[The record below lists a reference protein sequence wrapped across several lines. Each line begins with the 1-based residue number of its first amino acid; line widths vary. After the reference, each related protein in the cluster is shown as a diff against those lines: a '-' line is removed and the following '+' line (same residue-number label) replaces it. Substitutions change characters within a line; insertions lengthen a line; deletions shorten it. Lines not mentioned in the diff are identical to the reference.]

1 MSPTKEEALEH
12 PNTRRPERPATP
24 IQGFEETNS
33 DEETADQWQP
43 VADRKIRV
51 GIAGYGVCGFGAA
64 FHFQDHPNVTVAAVD
79 FDAKIREAH
88 NPRQRRKWEE
98 RRAVARAARERVLGE
113 FAFPDEAAAADEEA
127 PSEAPEGLKPAT

>member
-1 MSPTKEEALEH
+1 MSPTKEEALEP

-64 FHFQDHPNVTVAAVD
+64 FHFQDHPNVTVAAVAD
-79 FDAKIREAH
+79 L
-88 NPRQRRKWEE
+88 NPDKCAEL
-98 RRAVARAARERVLGE
+98 ARLCRCDKTYSCGSPTRGSPWMFCLG
-113 FAFPDEAAAADEEA
+113 
-127 PSEAPEGLKPAT
+127 